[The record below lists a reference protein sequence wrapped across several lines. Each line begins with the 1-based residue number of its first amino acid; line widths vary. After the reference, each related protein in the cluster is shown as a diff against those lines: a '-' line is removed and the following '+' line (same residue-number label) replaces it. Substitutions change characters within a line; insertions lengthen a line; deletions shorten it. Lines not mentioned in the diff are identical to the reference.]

1 VEPSVDDWDDVAAV
15 VGFVPRV
22 DLVVA
27 AAVDTVVR
35 AVEPTPPMLLLGF
48 GVALVAL
55 DKAVVVVLLGA
66 GFDLLSLFLL
76 LIIVDILWE

>member
-1 VEPSVDDWDDVAAV
+1 MEPSVDDWDDVAAV

-35 AVEPTPPMLLLGF
+35 AVE
-48 GVALVAL
+48 VALVAL

>member
-35 AVEPTPPMLLLGF
+35 AVE
-48 GVALVAL
+48 VALVAL